1 MKHVLLFLFLFS
13 VKVSAY
19 PLTEIKLLSEDITS
33 IYDGDTLTVQI
44 PHIPDVFGKDLS
56 IRISGI
62 DTPEM
67 KSTCTTKEERERERL
82 LATKARDV
90 VLNMVA
96 SGDRVTLKG
105 LDRDKYFRLIAE
117 VYIDGRSIGEEL
129 ISLGLAVPYSGGTKI
144 GWCGL

>member
-1 MKHVLLFLFLFS
+1 MKYVLLSLFLFS
-13 VKVSAY
+13 IEVSAY

-67 KSTCTTKEERERERL
+67 KSTCATKEERERERL

-129 ISLGLAVPYSGGTKI
+129 ISLGLAVPYTGGTKI

>member
-1 MKHVLLFLFLFS
+1 MKYILLSLFLFS
-13 VKVSAY
+13 IKVSAY

-44 PHIPDVFGKDLS
+44 PYIPDVFGKDLS

-67 KSTCTTKEERERERL
+67 KSTCVTKEERERERL
-82 LATKARDV
+82 LATKARDI

-96 SGDRVTLKG
+96 SGDRVTLMG

-117 VYIDGRSIGEEL
+117 VYIDGKSIGEEL
-129 ISLGLAVPYSGGTKI
+129 ISLGLAVPYTGGTKI
-144 GWCGL
+144 SWCGL